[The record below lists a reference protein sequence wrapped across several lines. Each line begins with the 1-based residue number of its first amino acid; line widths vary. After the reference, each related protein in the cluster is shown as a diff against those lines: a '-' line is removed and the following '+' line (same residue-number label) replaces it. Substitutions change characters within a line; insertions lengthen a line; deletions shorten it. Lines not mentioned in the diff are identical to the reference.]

1 MPREA
6 ASRNVAALPAAKAAE
21 KSAVLDAMQRD
32 TVKPPSAGIETRV
45 ETFKKWT
52 KRGIALWIT
61 SLCGAKRKVRCGAA
75 PALQAV
81 SARYL
86 RTH

>member
-1 MPREA
+1 MPGEP
-6 ASRNVAALPAAKAAE
+6 ASRNGAASPAAKAAE

-32 TVKPPSAGIETRV
+32 AVKPPNAGTETQPEV
-45 ETFKKWT
+45 PKKWT

-61 SLCGAKRKVRCGAA
+61 SLCDAEQKVRCGAA
-75 PALQAV
+75 PELQAV

-86 RTH
+86 RIH